1 LASAALTHLNFSKNK
16 YRAEKRR
23 NFLKEEQIKIL
34 KTMNEATNRM
44 DINMFAQVVNLTP
57 NQAIAQVQELAKEGF
72 LRKVGGGFG
81 LTEKG
86 KNALKAY
93 TIVSSEMAFQF
104 YVDID
109 KPLGFSALSI
119 GEFYREVREVCSDS
133 LEFHLYRGDFENWLR
148 DVCKDFELTEAFGG
162 VKTEGLKGEDLR
174 KALLKAID
182 AKYGV
187 GELL

>member
-1 LASAALTHLNFSKNK
+1 
-16 YRAEKRR
+16 
-23 NFLKEEQIKIL
+23 LKEEQIRIL

-44 DINMFAQVVNLTP
+44 DLNMFAQVVNLTP
-57 NQAIAQVQELAKEGF
+57 NQAMAEIQELAKEGF

-93 TIVSSEMAFQF
+93 VPVLAELGFNF
-104 YVDID
+104 YVNVD
-109 KPLGFSALSI
+109 KPLGFSAYSLD
-119 GEFYREVREVCSDS
+119 EFYRFTKQVVTDS

-148 DVCKDFELTEAFGG
+148 EVLKDSELAEAVGNL
-162 VKTEGLKGEDLR
+162 KADGLKGEDLR

-187 GELL
+187 GELQ

>member
-1 LASAALTHLNFSKNK
+1 M
-16 YRAEKRR
+16 
-23 NFLKEEQIKIL
+23 KEEQIKIL

-44 DINMFAQVVNLTP
+44 DLNMFAQAVNLNP
-57 NQAIAQVQELAKEGF
+57 NQALAEVQELARESF
-72 LRKVGGGFG
+72 LRKVGSGFG

-86 KNALKAY
+86 KNALKAFAP
-93 TIVSSEMAFQF
+93 VSGDMGFHF
-104 YVDID
+104 YVDVN
-109 KPLGFSALSI
+109 KPLGFSTQSLE
-119 GEFYREVREVCSDS
+119 EFYRFIMQVITDS

-148 DVCKDFELTEAFGG
+148 EVLKDEELAEAVGNL
-162 VKTEGLKGEDLR
+162 KADGLKGEDLR

>member
-1 LASAALTHLNFSKNK
+1 MSV
-16 YRAEKRR
+16 RR
-23 NFLKEEQIKIL
+23 SFLKEEHIKIL

-44 DINMFAQVVNLTP
+44 DMNMFAQAVNLTP
-57 NQAIAQVQELAKEGF
+57 NQTMTEIQELAKEGF

-86 KNALKAY
+86 RNALK
-93 TIVSSEMAFQF
+93 IFSVVSSEMSFLF
-104 YVDID
+104 YVDVD
-109 KPLGFSALSI
+109 KPMGFTAHSI
-119 GEFYREVREVCSDS
+119 EEFYRFIKQVVVDS

-148 DVCKDFELTEAFGG
+148 DVFRDSELTEAFGAL
-162 VKTEGLKGEDLR
+162 KIEELKGEELR

-187 GELL
+187 GDLI